1 VLDTTTIAALGG
13 LTGLALLVKEL
24 VSAMAAVRSGVSAR
38 EGKRKSDIVQQRD
51 EALARADRE
60 TSRADRES
68 ARADDEAVKRRVA
81 DEYAARLR
89 LQLVKNGI
97 DPGDAPVVERT
108 IPKA

>member
-13 LTGLALLVKEL
+13 LTGLALLLKEF
-24 VSAMAAVRSGVSAR
+24 VSALGAVRSGVSAR

-51 EALARADRE
+51 EAIARAKSE
-60 TSRADRES
+60 T
-68 ARADDEAVKRRVA
+68 ARADDELAKRRVA

-97 DPGDAPVVERT
+97 DPGDAPAVDRT

>member
-1 VLDTTTIAALGG
+1 MLDTTTIAALGG

-24 VSAMAAVRSGVSAR
+24 VSALGAVRSGVSAR

-51 EALARADRE
+51 EAIARAARE
-60 TSRADRES
+60 T
-68 ARADDEAVKRRVA
+68 ARADDETAKRRVA

-108 IPKA
+108 IPKAQEAP

>member
-51 EALARADRE
+51 EAIARAERE
-60 TSRADRES
+60 TERADNEL
-68 ARADDEAVKRRVA
+68 AKRRGA

-97 DPGDAPVVERT
+97 DPGDAPAVDRT